1 MVHNKRESVMKRGAR
16 MRLAVL
22 LGLVALAAL
31 SASAGSAVAWDGHG
45 HVFSSV
51 GYSVNVAK
59 QRALEIARSRYG
71 NNVRLVAYCD
81 VAGYGAIAVGR
92 NGRGS
97 GSVIGVTLGR
107 ASTLEAQHLA
117 MENCVNA
124 GGIDPKVIRTFK
136 G

>member
-1 MVHNKRESVMKRGAR
+1 MKRGAR
-16 MRLAVL
+16 MRSVVL
-22 LGLVALAAL
+22 LGLAALASQ

-81 VAGYGAIAVGR
+81 VAGYGAR
-92 NGRGS
+92 S
-97 GSVIGVTLGR
+97 
-107 ASTLEAQHLA
+107 
-117 MENCVNA
+117 
-124 GGIDPKVIRTFK
+124 P
-136 G
+136 

>member
-1 MVHNKRESVMKRGAR
+1 
-16 MRLAVL
+16 MRFAVL
-22 LGLVALAAL
+22 LGLAALAAQN
-31 SASAGSAVAWDGHG
+31 ASAGSAVAWDGHG

-92 NGRGS
+92 NEHGS
-97 GSVIGVTLGR
+97 GSVVGVTLGR
-107 ASTLEAQHLA
+107 ASALEAQNLA
-117 MENCVNA
+117 MENCLSA
-124 GGIDPKVIRTFK
+124 GGINPKVIRTFK